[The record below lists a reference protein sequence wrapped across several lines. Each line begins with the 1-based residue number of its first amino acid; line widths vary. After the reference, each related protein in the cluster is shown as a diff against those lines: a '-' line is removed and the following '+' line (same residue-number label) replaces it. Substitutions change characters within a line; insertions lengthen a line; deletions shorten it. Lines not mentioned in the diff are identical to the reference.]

1 METLISLYNADVQSM
16 AYVGDAAFRG
26 HCKTTEKF
34 TGTGATLWEP
44 GGTVNGYAVQI
55 TNQIATGDVFMGN
68 FADLLIGMWGGLD
81 LMVDPYTH
89 SKRGRVRVVVFQ
101 DVDFALRREESF
113 CLGRK
118 PVTT

>member
-1 METLISLYNADVQSM
+1 MLLFAALQDDREIHRHRRNAV
-16 AYVGDAAFRG
+16 
-26 HCKTTEKF
+26 
-34 TGTGATLWEP
+34 EP